1 MCRFLYVISKTPF
14 CPWIHGACEGLAAPF
29 QPAALSGL
37 GDSVRARTGV
47 LVRPVRAM
55 LHTIPAE
62 APGDTAAVSEDSRG
76 AAPPP
81 RAAGRAG
88 SPWEDR
94 RTAGMPHPPGHSLAL
109 QLAIAPTALPSL
121 TQVDCI
127 PYFLQKRESRLPNS
141 AQSLLGW
148 HPSGRVTDTLSHVP
162 LM

>member
-1 MCRFLYVISKTPF
+1 MKGYQPYSSQQPT
-14 CPWIHGACEGLAAPF
+14 LAWVT
-29 QPAALSGL
+29 QS
-37 GDSVRARTGV
+37 RARTGV
-47 LVRPVRAM
+47 LVRPVEAM
-55 LHTIPAE
+55 LHMIPAE
-62 APGDTAAVSEDSRG
+62 GPGDTAAVSENSRG

-88 SPWEDR
+88 SHWEDR
-94 RTAGMPHPPGHSLAL
+94 RTAGMPHAPGHSSAL
-109 QLAIAPTALPSL
+109 QLAIGPPALPYL

-148 HPSGRVTDTLSHVP
+148 HPCGRVTSTLSHVH